1 MLCTRILCAVALP
14 LTLAASTAIPAAP
27 DARTVTD
34 AVGRKVRV
42 PARPERIIS
51 LAPNLTDILGDLGVG
66 SRLVGV
72 TDFCKPPAGSSP
84 ARVGGLMNPD
94 LEKIVSLKP
103 DLVVATTS
111 GNYVEDRDRMER
123 IGIPVYT
130 CDTPSVESILSTISE
145 LGDVTGADEAA
156 GRVVASL
163 RARLEAVA
171 KRVAGVSRPRVL
183 FVLWGDPLLVPGKG
197 TFMSDALERAGADSI
212 SKDLS
217 ARWAEV
223 DLETV
228 ISRHPEI
235 LLTVPDNAAFA
246 KEIASKPGWSEVAAV
261 KSGRVH
267 VLSTDILQPGPRIV
281 DAIEE
286 IAGILHPIG
295 HPISGTSAAPR

>member
-1 MLCTRILCAVALP
+1 
-14 LTLAASTAIPAAP
+14 
-27 DARTVTD
+27 
-34 AVGRKVRV
+34 
-42 PARPERIIS
+42 
-51 LAPNLTDILGDLGVG
+51 
-66 SRLVGV
+66 
-72 TDFCKPPAGSSP
+72 
-84 ARVGGLMNPD
+84 MNPD

-130 CDTPSVESILSTISE
+130 CDTPSVESILSTISA
-145 LGDVTGADEAA
+145 LGSVTGADETA

-163 RARLEAVA
+163 RGRLEAVA
-171 KRVAGVSRPRVL
+171 KRVAGLARPRVL

-197 TFMSDALERAGADSI
+197 TYMSDALDRAGADSV
-212 SKDLS
+212 SKDLT

-246 KEIASKPGWSEVAAV
+246 KEIVSKPGWSEVAAV
-261 KSGRVH
+261 KSGRIH
-267 VLSTDILQPGPRIV
+267 VLSTDILQPGPKVV

-286 IAGILHPIG
+286 VAGIVQ
-295 HPISGTSAAPR
+295 PR